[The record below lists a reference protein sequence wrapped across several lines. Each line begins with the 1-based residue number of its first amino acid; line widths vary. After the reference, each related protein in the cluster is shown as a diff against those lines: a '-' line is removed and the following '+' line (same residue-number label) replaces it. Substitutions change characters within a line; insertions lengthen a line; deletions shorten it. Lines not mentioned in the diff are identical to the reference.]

1 MMLKSVFFIQ
11 LLFSTMLIK
20 LGLMQLLR
28 RDDTL
33 NDLDA
38 LGVGA
43 MMPQD
48 LADKKATI
56 HSEMFGI

>member
-20 LGLMQLLR
+20 LGLMHFLR

-33 NDLDA
+33 NELDA

-48 LADKKATI
+48 LADKKATT
-56 HSEMFGI
+56 HSEIFGI